1 MGSPVSA
8 VVANLYMEF
17 FEGLALTS
25 APLRPRVWKRYVDDT
40 FCICKRG
47 SEEEFLHHLNSIRT
61 SIQFTMECEEDRS
74 LAFLDCHLSRKNN
87 GRLEASVY
95 RKPTHTDRYL
105 QFQSHHPV
113 HVRRGVIRSLYD
125 RARRV
130 NTNEEKLEVEE
141 RHLGNV
147 FRRNGYPA
155 SFMQATLKHTTSEKR
170 SGNSTQSEEE
180 EEKEPMMVVPYIS
193 GLSEDIRRVCWKFG
207 IRTVFR
213 SSMTLRDH
221 LTRVKDRLPDMF
233 QSRVVYRIPCSCG
246 KFYIGETIRR
256 LETRMK
262 EHKDACEKGL
272 TERSAVAEHAWNE
285 HHPIE
290 WKAAAIV
297 DKAKGRKELALKEA
311 LHIQLTPKEQRF
323 NRDVGVELPV
333 CWVATIRALRRSLSP
348 TTRPRLPRGHD

>member
-1 MGSPVSA
+1 MVGWRHPSTE
-8 VVANLYMEF
+8 N
-17 FEGLALTS
+17 
-25 APLRPRVWKRYVDDT
+25 
-40 FCICKRG
+40 
-47 SEEEFLHHLNSIRT
+47 
-61 SIQFTMECEEDRS
+61 RS
-74 LAFLDCHLSRKNN
+74 
-87 GRLEASVY
+87 
-95 RKPTHTDRYL
+95 THKDRYL

-130 NTNEEKLEVEE
+130 NTNGEKLEVEE

-147 FRRNGYPA
+147 FRRNGYSA
-155 SFMQATLKHTTSEKR
+155 SFIQATLKHTASEKR
-170 SGNSTQSEEE
+170 SGNSTQSEE

-193 GLSEDIRRVCWKFG
+193 GLSEDISWKFG

-221 LTRVKDRLPDMF
+221 LTMVKDRLPDMF
-233 QSRVVYRIPCSCG
+233 QSRVVYRIPCSCR

-272 TERSAVAEHAWNE
+272 TERSAIAEHAWNE

-290 WKAAAIV
+290 RKAAATV
-297 DKAKGRKELALKEA
+297 DKAKGRKELALKEV

-323 NRDVGVELPV
+323 N
-333 CWVATIRALRRSLSP
+333 
-348 TTRPRLPRGHD
+348 